1 MPGTRFVY
9 MLLIALVVTTT
20 VFIGNFSTKSFSVS
34 SQNTKIR
41 RRRDGKDEIWHLHR
55 RPSSVTTRINS
66 SAINAV
72 GDDNCVNLS
81 LIRKT
86 SSNAAPLPL
95 SEVDGIK
102 TFVFFI
108 GIGRSG
114 HSIVASIL
122 DSHPHMVVSNE
133 LNLFKLLNT
142 TPCAAED
149 KSFLFNQIWNKS
161 YTQANTN
168 LKDSSKGYTLAIDG
182 LYQGSYVSHIDVI
195 GDKMGGSTVALFL
208 ASPAQFENHL
218 NKLRSLVNLPIKVL
232 HVIRNPYDNIATK
245 SLHLGLKL
253 QYSNFAAVKKSNATI
268 AFSHRLIDKQ
278 IAQYF
283 QFYEASEALK
293 HAYKLD
299 MMELHNMD
307 LIAHPKEVISEM
319 CDFLSV
325 HCTDDYLNAASN
337 KVFNVVSKTRYN
349 IQWKSEQVLL
359 VKENIQKFRTL
370 HRYLDFD
377 Y

>member
-1 MPGTRFVY
+1 MPATRFIY
-9 MLLIALVVTTT
+9 LLLIALAFATT
-20 VFIGNFSTKSFSVS
+20 VFIGNFSIEPFSVS
-34 SQNTKIR
+34 SPNIQ
-41 RRRDGKDEIWHLHR
+41 RRRDRKGAIWQLYR
-55 RPSSVTTRINS
+55 RPSSDTTLINS
-66 SAINAV
+66 SAINAAS
-72 GDDNCVNLS
+72 DDDCVNLS
-81 LIRKT
+81 LIRKSKT
-86 SSNAAPLPL
+86 DSNTAPLPL
-95 SEVDGIK
+95 SVGDGVK
-102 TFVFFI
+102 AFVFFI

-149 KSFLFNQIWNKS
+149 KLFLFNQIWSKS
-161 YTQANTN
+161 YTQANTD

-208 ASPAQFENHL
+208 ASPAQFESHL
-218 NKLRSLVNLPIKVL
+218 NKLRSLVSLPIKVL

-245 SLHLGLKL
+245 SLHFGLKL
-253 QYSNFAAVKKSNATI
+253 QYSKFAAIKKDKATT
-268 AFSHRLIDKQ
+268 AVNHKLIDKQ
-278 IAQYF
+278 VAQYF

-293 HAYKLD
+293 HTYKFD
-299 MMELHNMD
+299 TMELHNID
-307 LIAHPKEVISEM
+307 LIAHPKEMISKM
-319 CDFLSV
+319 CEFLAV
-325 HCTDDYLNAASN
+325 HCTDAYLNAASS
-337 KVFNVVSKTRYN
+337 KVFNGVSKTRYN
-349 IQWKSEQVLL
+349 MQWKTEQILL
-359 VKENIQKFRTL
+359 VKENIWKFRTL